1 METTKQRRQIGR
13 AKNAV
18 LALLASRLAVPR
30 IYLDATWND
39 MPVDILAIDRDGV
52 GDVHVVVVFAR
63 ASNFDIVYEARRSI
77 ELIER
82 LNRVPAQFKYVAA
95 VDPTDFCILPP
106 FQLSAEVKEN
116 SFAPDGLG
124 RIGFL
129 SVIAP
134 EESEA
139 KAELILKPERF
150 RATIASLA
158 DEYVQ
163 HHAADW
169 EIRA

>member
-1 METTKQRRQIGR
+1 METTKQVRQLGR

-18 LALLASRLAVPR
+18 LAFLAGRLAVPR
-30 IYLDATWND
+30 IYLDTTWND

-52 GDVHVVVVFAR
+52 GDVHVVNVFAR
-63 ASNFDIVYEARRSI
+63 ASDFGIVDEAKRSI

-82 LNRVPAQFKYVAA
+82 LSRLPAQFKYVAA
-95 VDPTDFCILPP
+95 VDPTDFCVLPP
-106 FQLSAEVKEN
+106 FQVSAMVKEN
-116 SFAPDGLG
+116 SFAPDGFG

-129 SVIAP
+129 SVIVPA
-134 EESEA
+134 ESEA